1 MFDILSK
8 YNGNNLCLS
17 GGCAYN
23 GTANGKI
30 TKITDYNRL
39 WIPTAPSDAGSC
51 IGACLNYLKIKI
63 KPNPFLGP
71 SYNFILKNSKP
82 LDFDIIAKE
91 LNNGKVVGWFE
102 GRIEFGARALGH
114 RSILANPTLPGMQDR
129 INKLI
134 KKREMFRPFAP
145 MVTYEDQAK
154 YFKST
159 DDIPFMNQVVEVK
172 EEYRNILKA
181 VTHVDGTARIQSVK
195 KGNMYK
201 LLKNFEKQSNFPIL
215 LNTSFNIK
223 DKTMVLTPEDALKTF
238 LETDIDILV
247 INNQMY
253 FKNNSFI
260 CKH

>member
-1 MFDILSK
+1 M
-8 YNGNNLCLS
+8 NL
-17 GGCAYN
+17 
-23 GTANGKI
+23 
-30 TKITDYNRL
+30 
-39 WIPTAPSDAGSC
+39 
-51 IGACLNYLKIKI
+51 
-63 KPNPFLGP
+63 
-71 SYNFILKNSKP
+71 
-82 LDFDIIAKE
+82 IAKE

-159 DDIPFMNQVVEVK
+159 DDVPFMNQVVEVK